1 MKKAAWMEGL
11 KKIYPVMIS
20 YVPLG
25 LACGMLL
32 YDVGLNLFEIFLMSA
47 LVFAG
52 AGQFMAASMITAG
65 ATVPS
70 IILMTFFLNLRHL
83 LMSSSIAGFFKKR
96 SIPFLTLVGH
106 TLADEGYAIN
116 YTQFQTNED
125 WNPEKALFADL
136 LAYISWITSTVA
148 GGYIGSTIE
157 FNPVIMNYVL
167 IAMFVCML
175 VNQFVSKIFVIV
187 GITSGILSVLLM
199 VLLQHNISL
208 VIAAVIASF
217 VGYLLDE
224 QREQKQQ
231 AVEEE
236 AI

>member
-1 MKKAAWMEGL
+1 MNKAVWAEGF

-32 YDVGLNLFEIFLMSA
+32 YDAGLNILSIFLMS
-47 LVFAG
+47 LFVFAG
-52 AGQFMAASMITAG
+52 AGQFMAASMISAG
-65 ATVPS
+65 ATIPS
-70 IILMTFFLNLRHL
+70 IVLMTFFLNLRHL

-96 SIPFLTLVGH
+96 SIPFLMIFGH

-116 YTQFQTNED
+116 YNQFQTDPE
-125 WNPEKALFADL
+125 WTPEKALSSDL
-136 LAYISWITSTVA
+136 LAYFSWVASTVA
-148 GGYIGSTIE
+148 GGYIGSNIT

-175 VNQFVSKIFVIV
+175 VNQFVSRIFVFV
-187 GITSGILSVLLM
+187 GILSGVLSVLLM
-199 VLLQHNISL
+199 MILQHNISL

-217 VGYLLDE
+217 IGFVLDE
-224 QREQKQQ
+224 QREKKQ

-236 AI
+236 AV